1 MLKRFIFTLRACLW
15 FLSENELNLTE
26 VVKQVFFCF
35 GQILGQSDFFES
47 KTEISFRIFFCIGRL
62 CWAEIDLEVSKN
74 GSRERFSNSS
84 RDQFNK
90 SSEAHYTE
98 LRSTSQSHT
107 KMASLTSLGF
117 IERPLVY
124 EPRIGPIFL
133 RACKFLVDRSRRDFT
148 FSIIFMSSASTPLLG
163 GKPKRNSS
171 KTGSGKNHRRNDSPT
186 NGLADIFT
194 STCFLVIYHE
204 AFCHLVLRP

>member
-1 MLKRFIFTLRACLW
+1 MLHRYIFTLRARLW
-15 FLSENELNLTE
+15 FLSENELNWTK

-84 RDQFNK
+84 WHQFNK

-107 KMASLTSLGF
+107 KMASLTSQCF
-117 IERPLVY
+117 IERPLVN
-124 EPRIGPIFL
+124 EPRIGPIFYGVV
-133 RACKFLVDRSRRDFT
+133 KFWSTGPAEISLSRLFLWVP
-148 FSIIFMSSASTPLLG
+148 SQLLCWEENRNEIRRKPVP
-163 GKPKRNSS
+163 GKI
-171 KTGSGKNHRRNDSPT
+171 TDATIRRQTDSP
-186 NGLADIFT
+186 IFLHQHV
-194 STCFLVIYHE
+194 S
-204 AFCHLVLRP
+204 